1 MSSFL
6 FNDSRN
12 QILTDKIV
20 EMIDDACSYIK
31 TGNFLFQ
38 DPVVIDALCNAL
50 DRGIAVFIIS
60 NIPEHDARMAS
71 QEGGGHVNTHE
82 ANLKKLR
89 RKGAHC
95 RGLDDLHAKF
105 ILRDGKEGLLMS
117 ANFSPNS
124 VRRNIETGV
133 ILGEDERNDLEYTFN
148 KLFLNS
154 DVQGLS
160 GTSEI
165 TQISRTRSVVDD
177 DTFEGVGLDS
187 DLRLT
192 IASNVKKGH
201 SATNLRNCVVTT
213 IYQSILHIIEDAEKT
228 LDIVTWHFKALDRLP
243 EFKLAVKNAIRRGV
257 AVRLYSNS
265 KEQHPNLQK
274 SLECI
279 SELERIGCKS
289 FGDDNNHS
297 KCVMSESEGIIF
309 TANIDGNHGLTNG
322 FEVGCVL
329 EDETLDEMREFVESL
344 FE

>member
-6 FNDSRN
+6 FNDSKN
-12 QILTDKIV
+12 QILTKKIV
-20 EMIDDACSYIK
+20 EMIDSACSYIK

-38 DPVVIDALCNAL
+38 DPVVINALCDAL

-60 NIPEHDARMAS
+60 NIPEHDAHMAS
-71 QEGGGHVNTHE
+71 QEEGGYVNTHE
-82 ANLKKLR
+82 ANLKRLR

-124 VRRNIETGV
+124 VKGNIETGV

-165 TQISRTRSVVDD
+165 TQISRTRSVIDD
-177 DTFEGVGLDS
+177 DTFEGVGMNS
-187 DLRLT
+187 GLRLT
-192 IASNVKKGH
+192 IASNMKKGH
-201 SATNLRNCVVTT
+201 YATNLRNCVVTT
-213 IYQSILHIIEDAEKT
+213 IYQSILDIIDDAEET
-228 LDIVTWHFKALDRLP
+228 LDIVTWHFNALNRLP
-243 EFKLAVKNAIRRGV
+243 KFEMAVKDAISRGV
-257 AVRLYSNS
+257 IVRLYSNS
-265 KEQHPNLQK
+265 KGPHPNLQK
-274 SLECI
+274 SLNCI

-297 KCVMSESEGIIF
+297 KCVMSESKGIIF

-329 EDETLDEMREFVESL
+329 EDEALDEMREFVESL